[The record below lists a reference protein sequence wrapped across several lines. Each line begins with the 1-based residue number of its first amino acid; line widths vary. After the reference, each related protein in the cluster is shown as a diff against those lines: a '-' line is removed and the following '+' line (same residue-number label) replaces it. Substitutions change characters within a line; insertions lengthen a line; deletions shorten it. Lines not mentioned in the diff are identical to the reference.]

1 MTLISV
7 RTRIQHVSLL
17 YSWPTT
23 LISVSAVKAY
33 RYYRTALI
41 CAEEMS
47 DELCY
52 EENERYFN
60 VETYVR
66 WYEAIEKA
74 VVIWL
79 YYLGIRI
86 DPVIRRGLV
95 QRNHG
100 RVHRYHEAF
109 LDTLAYPGNPFFET
123 FSRPGL
129 LDDLRGDKKLRNQLR
144 HGWRPVWDLR
154 GIWEHLVAFLSIVN
168 DVLEDT
174 LNTFTQI
181 WVGIL

>member
-7 RTRIQHVSLL
+7 RTRIQHASLL
-17 YSWPTT
+17 YSWLTT

-47 DELCY
+47 DELKY
-52 EENERYFN
+52 EEEDRYFN
-60 VETYVR
+60 FETYVR

-86 DPVIRRGLV
+86 DPVVRRGRI
-95 QRNHG
+95 QRNRG

-109 LDTLAYPGNPFFET
+109 LDTLGYPGNPFFEI
-123 FSRPGL
+123 FNR
-129 LDDLRGDKKLRNQLR
+129 DDLLASLRSDKQIRNEWR

-154 GIWEHLVAFLSIVN
+154 GIWEHLVAY
-168 DVLEDT
+168 
-174 LNTFTQI
+174 LN
-181 WVGIL
+181 LC